1 MRNDQNDARELAF
14 RLLTRIVAEYIET
27 GRRPR
32 GAGLKTELQR
42 RTGGFSE
49 ALLGYESFGTFLE
62 AAAQSGFVRLQRIPG
77 EDIEVS
83 LPGSAQNVSQPSV
96 PSLMP
101 NTGRS
106 TYIRRD
112 FWKCFLD
119 WTPGWPRLYDP
130 RNDKAFMFP
139 ENPSPFD
146 NAEHA
151 RLRAAWQGMPQ
162 SFIEIPLISMEKQ
175 LVWMQEF
182 ASNLDE
188 PSRSVLLKVLDT
200 ARPFGA
206 FTQVVRET
214 PRLTRDWSNFRV
226 ERVTQLIAQWLNEHG
241 LKVSMEAPPLPP
253 LVSSPTERAIHRQ
266 SRAVDEI
273 RTNQIAS
280 NEITEQI
287 VRTRLHQVI
296 DRMSLPDLLRLS
308 VPVQYLILER

>member
-1 MRNDQNDARELAF
+1 
-14 RLLTRIVAEYIET
+14 
-27 GRRPR
+27 
-32 GAGLKTELQR
+32 
-42 RTGGFSE
+42 
-49 ALLGYESFGTFLE
+49 
-62 AAAQSGFVRLQRIPG
+62 
-77 EDIEVS
+77 
-83 LPGSAQNVSQPSV
+83 
-96 PSLMP
+96 
-101 NTGRS
+101 
-106 TYIRRD
+106 
-112 FWKCFLD
+112 
-119 WTPGWPRLYDP
+119 
-130 RNDKAFMFP
+130 
-139 ENPSPFD
+139 
-146 NAEHA
+146 
-151 RLRAAWQGMPQ
+151 MPQ